1 MNAKEELF
9 QLYKTVNSHYLVQYL
24 KKNRPDLLHIILSE
38 KTDYISKNISE
49 KIYTFVNGAGS
60 CSWCGNRTKF
70 HNTTKGFFKFCS
82 PTCSALYTARKGDR
96 ISTMKNTMKN
106 NYTKEFIKEKMKKM
120 KKTKLE
126 IYGDKNYNGKEITK
140 GKLLKNNFDELF
152 TTDRLKNMV
161 EPLFTKE
168 EYKGNDYEHDYK
180 FKCLKCGNIFEGK
193 LYSGRIPRC
202 YICNPKLS
210 RTSKAE
216 KEIQNWLSGF
226 ISIEKNKMF
235 DKKYELDIYI
245 PSKKFG
251 IEFNG
256 LFWHSEI
263 NGEKGRNYHLNKT
276 EFFENQG
283 IQILHI
289 FEDEWIDKRE
299 IVKSIIL
306 SKLGLIPT
314 KIFARKCQ
322 IKEISSADARLFYF
336 DNHIQGEVNSKV
348 NIGLYY
354 QNELVSLMSFSK
366 PRFNKNYDWEMTR
379 FCTKVGVNVVGAA
392 GRLLSHFKTTY
403 KGTLISYADRR
414 FSMGKLYEQLG
425 FTKAKTSSPDYFY
438 FKSPLK
444 RFHRVQF
451 QKHKLKEKLDIF
463 DPQLTEWQNM
473 QLNGWDRIWDCGNLV
488 FILK

>member
-1 MNAKEELF
+1 MPKGDFWKRLTKEEKEKILE
-9 QLYKTVNSHYLVQYL
+9 KRRVTKL
-24 KKNRPDLLHIILSE
+24 KKYGDPNFTNFEKSKQTKLKKYGDSNYNNTQKNKETCLIKYGKEHASQTEEIKNKVKSYWESLDSEELSKKKKE
-38 KTDYISKNISE
+38 EWKNKDQDTRQKISK
-49 KIYTFVNGAGS
+49 K
-60 CSWCGNRTKF
+60 
-70 HNTTKGFFKFCS
+70 
-82 PTCSALYTARKGDR
+82 AR
-96 ISTMKNTMKN
+96 
-106 NYTKEFIKEKMKKM
+106 E
-120 KKTKLE
+120 TKLE
-126 IYGDKNYNGKEITK
+126 RYGDPNYKNIDKMKQTIFTNSYQ
-140 GKLLKNNFDELF
+140 KLMQ
-152 TTDRLKNMV
+152 TDRLKNLV
-161 EPLFTKE
+161 IPKFTAKDFDGSLYDNKYPWE
-168 EYKGNDYEHDYK
+168 CK
-180 FKCLKCGNIFEGK
+180 KCNTIFYDKLEDGK
-193 LYSGRIPRC
+193 IPRC
-202 YICNPKLS
+202 PICFPTYGRS
-210 RTSKAE
+210 SKAE

-263 NGEKGRNYHLNKT
+263 NGEKDRNYHLNKT

-289 FEDEWIDKRE
+289 FEDEWIDKQE

-425 FTKAKTSSPDYFY
+425 FVKAKTASPDYFY

-451 QKHKLKEKLDIF
+451 QKHKLKEKLEIF